1 MNIELNTI
9 YNEDCME
16 GMKRIPDGSVDCI
29 ICDLPY
35 GTTRNF
41 WDSVIPLDELWTQYK
56 RIIKER
62 GAIVLFS
69 QMPFTSVL
77 AISNIDMLKY
87 EWIWEK
93 TMATGFLNAK
103 FAPMK
108 SHENILVFSKS
119 AACFVKDQNNSMVYN
134 PQMSNGRPY
143 RYKVN
148 RSLISKSSNY
158 DYKNM
163 SSYEIVN
170 DGSNYYP
177 RDVLNFSLD
186 KEKFHPTQKPV
197 SLLKYLVLTYSNKG
211 DTILDNCMGSGTTA
225 LACIDTGRNFI
236 GFEKEKKYFDIAM
249 KRIAQMRQQPKLD
262 F

>member
-1 MNIELNTI
+1 MIELNTI

-35 GTTRNF
+35 GTTRNA
-41 WDSVIPLDELWTQYK
+41 WGSVIPLDELWVQYK

-77 AISNIDMLKY
+77 AMSNLEMLKY

-93 TMATGFLNAK
+93 PLATGFLNSK
-103 FAPMK
+103 YAPLK
-108 SHENILVFSKS
+108 AHENILVFSKS
-119 AACFVKDQNNSMVYN
+119 AACFVKDSDDAMVYN
-134 PQMSNGRPY
+134 PQMRTGKPY
-143 RYKVN
+143 STYSSRN
-148 RSLISKSSNY
+148 AKSSNY
-158 DYKNM
+158 NSDNIK
-163 SSYEIVN
+163 SCKTVN
-170 DGSNYYP
+170 DGSDYYP
-177 RDVLNFSLD
+177 RDVISFGSD
-186 KEKFHPTQKPV
+186 KTKFHPTQKPV

-249 KRIAQMRQQPKLD
+249 QRIAQMKQQPKLD

>member
-1 MNIELNTI
+1 MIELNTI

-35 GTTRNF
+35 GTTRNA
-41 WDSVIPLDELWTQYK
+41 WDSVIPLEELWVQYK

-69 QMPFTSVL
+69 QMPFTPVL
-77 AISNIDMLKY
+77 AMSNLEMLKY

-93 TMATGFLNAK
+93 PMATGFLNSK

-119 AACFVKDQNNSMVYN
+119 AACFVKNEIDAMVYN
-134 PQMSNGRPY
+134 PQMRSGKPY
-143 RYKVN
+143 STY
-148 RSLISKSSNY
+148 RSGSMKSSNY
-158 DYKNM
+158 DFNNIKPCKT
-163 SSYEIVN
+163 VN
-170 DGSNYYP
+170 DGSQYYP
-177 RDVLNFSLD
+177 RDVITFSLD
-186 KEKFHPTQKPV
+186 KDKFHPTQKPV

-249 KRIAQMRQQPKLD
+249 QRIAQMRQQPKLD

>member
-1 MNIELNTI
+1 
-9 YNEDCME
+9 ME

-35 GTTRNF
+35 GTTRNA
-41 WDSVIPLDELWTQYK
+41 WDSVIPLDELWVQYK

-69 QMPFTSVL
+69 QMPFTAIL
-77 AISNIDMLKY
+77 ASSNLEMLKY

-93 TMATGFLNAK
+93 AMPTGFLNSNH
-103 FAPMK
+103 APLK
-108 SHENILVFSKS
+108 AHENILVFSKH
-119 AACFVKDQNNSMVYN
+119 AAAPKGAGKIDPMIYN
-134 PQMSNGRPY
+134 PQFLKGKPYFSKALGIGLRDNYGKFKNIPTHNNGD
-143 RYKVN
+143 K
-148 RSLISKSSNY
+148 
-158 DYKNM
+158 
-163 SSYEIVN
+163 
-170 DGSNYYP
+170 YYP
-177 RDVLNFSLD
+177 RDIIQFSHD
-186 KEKFHPTQKPV
+186 KDKFHPTQKPV

>member
-1 MNIELNTI
+1 MIELNTI

-16 GMKRIPDGSVDCI
+16 GMKRIPDGLVDCI

-35 GTTRNF
+35 GTTRNA
-41 WDSVIPLDELWTQYK
+41 WDSVIPLDELWVQYK

-69 QMPFTSVL
+69 QMPFTAIL
-77 AISNIDMLKY
+77 ASSNLEMLKY

-93 TMATGFLNAK
+93 TMPTGFLNSNH
-103 FAPMK
+103 APLK
-108 SHENILVFSKS
+108 VHENILVFSKR
-119 AACFVKDQNNSMVYN
+119 AAAPKGAGKIDPMIYN
-134 PQMSNGRPY
+134 PQFLKGKPYFSKASGIGLRDNYSKFKRVPTHNNGD
-143 RYKVN
+143 K
-148 RSLISKSSNY
+148 
-158 DYKNM
+158 
-163 SSYEIVN
+163 
-170 DGSNYYP
+170 YYP
-177 RDVLNFSLD
+177 RDIIQFSHD
-186 KEKFHPTQKPV
+186 KDKFHPTQKPV

>member
-1 MNIELNTI
+1 MELNKI
-9 YNEDCME
+9 YNEDCMV
-16 GMKRIPDGSVDCI
+16 GMKSIPDGSIDCI

-35 GTTRNF
+35 GTTRNA
-41 WDSVIPLDELWTQYK
+41 WDSIIPLDNLWSEYK

-69 QMPFTSVL
+69 QQPFTSVL
-77 AISNIDMLKY
+77 AMSNLEMLKY
-87 EWIWEK
+87 EWIWQK
-93 TMATGFLNAK
+93 PMATGFLNSK

-119 AACFVKDQNNSMVYN
+119 AACFVKDKNDAMVYN
-134 PQMSNGRPY
+134 PQMRTGKPY
-143 RYKVN
+143 STKN
-148 RSLISKSSNY
+148 SLVSRSSNY
-158 DYKNM
+158 DRKNIR
-163 SSYEIVN
+163 SYQTVN
-170 DGSNYYP
+170 DGSQYYP
-177 RDVLNFSLD
+177 RDIITFSLD

-197 SLLKYLVLTYSNKG
+197 SLLKYLILTYSNKG

-249 KRIAQMRQQPKLD
+249 QRIARMRQQPKLD
-262 F
+262 L

>member
-1 MNIELNTI
+1 MIELNTI

-35 GTTRNF
+35 GTTRNA
-41 WDSVIPLDELWTQYK
+41 WDRVIPLDELWVQYK

-69 QMPFTSVL
+69 QMPFTAIL
-77 AISNIDMLKY
+77 ASSNLEMLKY
-87 EWIWEK
+87 EWIWGK
-93 TMATGFLNAK
+93 AMPTGLLNSNH
-103 FAPMK
+103 APLK
-108 SHENILVFSKS
+108 VHENILVFSKS
-119 AACFVKDQNNSMVYN
+119 AASPIMGKDKAMIYN
-134 PQMSNGRPY
+134 PQFDKGEPY
-143 RYKVN
+143 KAR
-148 RSLISKSSNY
+148 RRGGISNY
-158 DYKNM
+158 N
-163 SSYEIVN
+163 SFENTETFN
-170 DGSNYYP
+170 DGSKYYP
-177 RDVLNFSLD
+177 RDMLFFLHD
-186 KEKFHPTQKPV
+186 KDKFHPTQKPV

-249 KRIAQMRQQPKLD
+249 QRIAQMKQQPKLD

>member
-1 MNIELNTI
+1 MIELNTI

-16 GMKRIPDGSVDCI
+16 GLKRIPDGSVDCI

-35 GTTRNF
+35 GTTRNA
-41 WDSVIPLDELWTQYK
+41 WDSVIPLDELWVQYK

-69 QMPFTSVL
+69 QMPFTPVL
-77 AISNIDMLKY
+77 AMSNLEMLKY

-93 TMATGFLNAK
+93 EAGTGFLNSK
-103 FAPMK
+103 HAPLK
-108 SHENILVFSKS
+108 AHENILVFSKR
-119 AACFVKDQNNSMVYN
+119 AASPMGKGKIESMVYN
-134 PQMSNGRPY
+134 PQFMRGKPY
-143 RYKVN
+143 KTKKN
-148 RSLISKSSNY
+148 RQSLNY
-158 DYKNM
+158 NYSDAA
-163 SSYEIVN
+163 ETIN
-170 DGSNYYP
+170 DGSKYYP
-177 RDVLNFSLD
+177 LDIISFNRDKD
-186 KEKFHPTQKPV
+186 KFHPTQKPV

-249 KRIAQMRQQPKLD
+249 QRIAQMRQQPKFD